1 MTQHD
6 KESSDSD
13 EDYII
18 LVPDVIPQLANSL
31 EKEFYDLQNQVRAN
45 PLIIV
50 PDIEKQL
57 SEFDK
62 SGFIRK
68 DGKFNIT
75 TKEGK

>member
-1 MTQHD
+1 M
-6 KESSDSD
+6 
-13 EDYII
+13 
-18 LVPDVIPQLANSL
+18 
-31 EKEFYDLQNQVRAN
+31 
-45 PLIIV
+45 IV